1 MIYVKSNAKCWNKK
15 CIDQRLGNSHFG
27 GGGGELRLCD
37 KKRGFTEFF
46 LSQIMTRNQMTVI
59 FKSKY

>member
-1 MIYVKSNAKCWNKK
+1 ML
-15 CIDQRLGNSHFG
+15 RPEPGNSHFG

-46 LSQIMTRNQMTVI
+46 LSQIMTRKQMTDI